1 MKDSDTLIVF
11 TTMPDLASAEEL
23 AETLVTVKLAACVNV
38 LPIMTS
44 FYMWKD
50 QLERGTEHLLM
61 IKTRSECY
69 EALANTIKDQHP
81 YELPEILAI
90 PVTSGLPDY
99 LSWIRDNTR
108 LTS

>member
-50 QLERGTEHLLM
+50 QLERGTEHSRA
-61 IKTRSECY
+61 K
-69 EALANTIKDQHP
+69 AAVP
-81 YELPEILAI
+81 AVP
-90 PVTSGLPDY
+90 
-99 LSWIRDNTR
+99 LSA
-108 LTS
+108 